1 MATGGALP
9 IAPALPDFQALLQS
23 VTDLLSGV
31 LGTSSPRET
40 PPAPEEPEVP
50 AASESTEPEAGQD
63 ARETSDPSSEGETEE
78 EEREREA
85 LRRGHERDLEEAS
98 PPGAQLARIR
108 EIVERLQEHPSLGT
122 DPATVRAIER
132 LRQLLQGSQPESGA
146 PVAPAESLPEAS
158 APGAAAIVET
168 TSAEL
173 SMDLPQSTPSAPPPV
188 EGAEGEAPALPET
201 AAVVELELAPAE
213 LPATVSPDPARVPA
227 ALAAVVARLPEP
239 VLSTEPAVRAEVL
252 GAATESRPS
261 GVRPPALP
269 ALPASAGDRAE
280 FVDRIV
286 KAVKL
291 TQSRGAA
298 RIKIVL
304 NPPNLGELRVDLSVR
319 QHVLHGTLQAE
330 SVAAKD
336 LILSNLQSLREGL
349 EGQGIRVGEFSV
361 QVDPSFQQ
369 AQQDARQAPAHPPA
383 TAAAQDSEDEPSGP
397 VQERLRSARIQ
408 VFDVVA

>member
-9 IAPALPDFQALLQS
+9 ILPALPDFQALLQN

-31 LGTSSPRET
+31 LGTSSSRET
-40 PPAPEEPEVP
+40 PSASEEPEVP
-50 AASESTEPEAGQD
+50 TASGSAEPEAWQD
-63 ARETSDPSSEGETEE
+63 AGETSDPSSEGETEAE
-78 EEREREA
+78 TREREA
-85 LRRGHERDLEEAS
+85 LRRGHERDLEEAC

-108 EIVERLQEHPSLGT
+108 EIVERLQEQPSLGT

-146 PVAPAESLPEAS
+146 PVAPAESLPES
-158 APGAAAIVET
+158 PAPGAAMIVET

-173 SMDLPQSTPSAPPPV
+173 SMDLPQAPPSAPPPV
-188 EGAEGEAPALPET
+188 EGAEGEATALPET
-201 AAVVELELAPAE
+201 ATVVELELPPAE
-213 LPATVSPDPARVPA
+213 SPALPASVPFDPARVPA
-227 ALAAVVARLPEP
+227 ALMARLPEP

-252 GAATESRPS
+252 GAAAESRPS
-261 GVRPPALP
+261 GVPSPRLP
-269 ALPASAGDRAE
+269 APPASAGDRAE

-286 KAVKL
+286 KAAKL

-383 TAAAQDSEDEPSGP
+383 TAAAQDAEDEPSGP
-397 VQERLRSARIQ
+397 VQERLRSVRIQ